1 MPLHREPSRP
11 AHIVFQLEPPVT
23 HTRRA
28 PAMSLLPSYRRQE
41 LTCNACPFYPAHSAS
56 APIMPLYLMDGI
68 NHPRQGP
75 PVCPRS
81 PTVNV
86 WYGHGWRYI
95 ANAGGRRHPPP
106 LLIPS
111 TLCTSSWP
119 RRPAF
124 VHDWTGPSTTPLG
137 SPMRASFLTRE
148 LACDSGGRRY
158 TKHAHFERSGQR
170 CFTSTANE
178 RHFCSTLFEI
188 SWITV

>member
-1 MPLHREPSRP
+1 
-11 AHIVFQLEPPVT
+11 VQCV
-23 HTRRA
+23 
-28 PAMSLLPSYRRQE
+28 SLLPG
-41 LTCNACPFYPAHSAS
+41 HSAS

-75 PVCPRS
+75 PVCPSS

-124 VHDWTGPSTTPLG
+124 VHDWTG
-137 SPMRASFLTRE
+137 
-148 LACDSGGRRY
+148 
-158 TKHAHFERSGQR
+158 HH
-170 CFTSTANE
+170 STAFPNAGFPLDS
-178 RHFCSTLFEI
+178 RI
-188 SWITV
+188 GM